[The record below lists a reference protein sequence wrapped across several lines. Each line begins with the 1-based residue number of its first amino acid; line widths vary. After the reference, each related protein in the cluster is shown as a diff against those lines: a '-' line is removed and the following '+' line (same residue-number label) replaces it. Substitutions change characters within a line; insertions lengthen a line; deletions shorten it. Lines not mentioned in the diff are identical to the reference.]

1 MRRWPRLHLEQIG
14 VKLTTLSQEQ
24 AEYIGVPVEG
34 PFKPEHY
41 RYWSGPGPSCEDKDP
56 GPRRGLFI
64 GAPPP
69 PRLSS
74 GPLVAATMQTMG
86 LDTRIFLPGPLASGI
101 TVTPDGEVIAHMR
114 ARRLRAGDTLTVFD
128 GRGGEYAARLER
140 LERRAASMALLEH
153 RSREAEP
160 PVPVVLLQG
169 VAKGE
174 RMDTAVQKAVELGA
188 TRVVPVITDHCVVRL
203 DPERAEKRK
212 QHWQR
217 VATSACEQCGRNRVP
232 VLDAPMP
239 LTKAWDRG
247 DGLQGIVLDPND
259 GDGISS
265 LPPAGPG
272 IALLVGPEGGLSDAE
287 LADARNRGF
296 LALALGPRVLRAE
309 TAAIAALSVLQ
320 ARFGDLDGPGSDGG

>member
-1 MRRWPRLHLEQIG
+1 
-14 VKLTTLSQEQ
+14 
-24 AEYIGVPVEG
+24 
-34 PFKPEHY
+34 
-41 RYWSGPGPSCEDKDP
+41 
-56 GPRRGLFI
+56 
-64 GAPPP
+64 
-69 PRLSS
+69 
-74 GPLVAATMQTMG
+74 MG
-86 LDTRIFLPGPLASGI
+86 LDTRVFLPGPLASGI
-101 TVTPDGEVIAHMR
+101 TVTPGGEVIAHLR
-114 ARRLRAGDTLTVFD
+114 ARRLRTGDTLTVFD

-140 LERRAASMALLEH
+140 LERRAASMTLLEH

-203 DPERAEKRK
+203 DPERAEKRR

-239 LTKAWDRG
+239 LTKAWDRA
-247 DGLQGIVLDPND
+247 DGLQGIVLDPD
-259 GDGISS
+259 GGDGISS

-272 IALLVGPEGGLSDAE
+272 IALLVGPEGGLSHAE
-287 LADARNRGF
+287 LAEARNRGF